1 MIKAIFSKLCPN
13 CGGDISSERLT
24 KGLPCERCLP
34 VVEHDLC
41 KSIKDGSLKSI
52 CNVEEELLE
61 WMEEF
66 KRGLSASPWALQK
79 TWAKRVLVGSSFA
92 LLAPTGVGKTSFG
105 LSMVSFL
112 AKKGKKSYVI
122 LPTKLLVEQT
132 VRKLKDFGI
141 KENEILFF
149 GDDKNKEK
157 EEKKKRLVEGQFLV
171 LITTS
176 MFLYKNYQIIPKDF
190 SFIFVDDVDSFL
202 KTAKNVDKALY
213 LLGYTEEDIE
223 LALKLIKLKE
233 KPNKSQE
240 DWDKI
245 RDYSKQ
251 LREISNQKAGVLVVS
266 SATSNP
272 KSSRIKLFRELL
284 GFEVGTPTFYL
295 RNIVDAYEDIN
306 ALPLEEWIRKLG
318 KGGLIFVPSDKG
330 KEYVDLLKEE
340 LSFKGISSLTY
351 EELTEENL
359 RLFESGQV
367 DVLIG
372 IASYRNPLARGFD
385 MPHVVRYALFYG
397 VPKIVVS
404 LKLESNLSHLLW
416 ALSSIR
422 SNIVKKLPQL
432 SQKLDGWLSQLRSY
446 QYLTEEFLSDKPELK
461 AKIDRLKAELEEFL
475 RSEEVLS
482 ILRQSED
489 VSLRVTEE
497 GYQLVVSDVTGYL
510 QASGRTSRM
519 FAGGISK
526 GLSLVLVDDKRAFN
540 HLIKKVR
547 WFSED
552 IQFVKVGE
560 INLEELMQEIEKDR
574 NLIREFIKS
583 EKPSNNT
590 DLLKPVL
597 IVVESPNKARTIAN
611 FFGKA
616 VRRRVGGHEVLE
628 TSTESRY
635 LMITASL
642 GHVLDLVNEGGFH
655 GVILNDGIQPMYEVI
670 EGKRE
675 LVESLRKLAF
685 ESEEVFIATDPDAE
699 GEKIGWDIAQ
709 LLKPFAKSIK
719 RMEFHE
725 ITKKAI
731 VKALNELRDV
741 DENKVKAQIVRR
753 VSDRWVGFE
762 FSQMLWSAFGKNWL
776 SAGRVQT
783 PVLGWIVER
792 EKEHRKKIYKVLV
805 NLGEKDRR
813 LVVEFSFE
821 DKQSAKEFFDSLEY
835 VEVHTLS
842 EKEELRYPPPPYRTD
857 TMLKD
862 ASDKYRFS
870 LPKTMELAQ
879 TLFELGFITYHRTDS
894 VRVSDYGIALAKE
907 YIKEE
912 FGEEYFNPRVWGE
925 GGAHE
930 CIRPTKMLE
939 PEELRSM
946 QVSGQLEGITN
957 QHILLYEL
965 IFKRFVASQM
975 KPVKVKVKEILI
987 KAGNLEQKKEI
998 IAEVL
1003 EDGWNKV
1010 LPLEL
1015 SLSLEGKLD
1024 VRELKQFRKQP
1035 KAYLYTHGEL
1045 VQEMKNRGVG
1055 RPSTYAMII
1064 SKLIERGYVI
1074 ERKNFLIPTSLGKMV
1089 YEYLSK
1095 EEKIKKFLS
1104 EQFTKELEELM
1115 DLVAEGKADYQKI
1128 LKDLYQDI
1136 ISVEQEVEVRR

>member
-422 SNIVKKLPQL
+422 PNIVKKLPQL

-461 AKIDRLKAELEEFL
+461 AKIDRLKAELEEFFRL
-475 RSEEVLS
+475 EEVLS

-842 EKEELRYPPPPYRTD
+842 EREELRYPPPPYRTD

>member
-461 AKIDRLKAELEEFL
+461 AKIDRLKAELEEFFRL
-475 RSEEVLS
+475 EEVLS

-842 EKEELRYPPPPYRTD
+842 EREELRYPPPPYRTD

>member
-13 CGGDISSERLT
+13 CGGDVSSERLA
-24 KGLPCERCLP
+24 KGLPCEKCLP
-34 VVEHDLC
+34 GDEDLC
-41 KSIKDGSLKSI
+41 KSLKTGLLRNM
-52 CNVEEELLE
+52 CDVEKELSE

-79 TWAKRVLVGSSFA
+79 TWAKRVLLGNSFA

-132 VRKLKDFGI
+132 VRKLRDFGI
-141 KENEILFF
+141 DDSEILSF
-149 GDDKNKEK
+149 GDEDKKEK
-157 EEKKKRLVEGQFLV
+157 EQKKERLREGNFLV
-171 LITTS
+171 LVTTS
-176 MFLYKNYQIIPKDF
+176 MFLYKNYETIPKGF

-213 LLGYTEEDIE
+213 VLGYKQEEID
-223 LALKLIKLKE
+223 LAIKLIKLKE
-233 KPNKSQE
+233 KPNKSPE
-240 DWDKI
+240 DWTKI
-245 RDYSKQ
+245 KDYSKQ
-251 LREISNQKAGVLVVS
+251 MREIYNQKGGVLVVS

-272 KSSRIKLFRELL
+272 KSNRIKLFRELL

-306 ALPLEEWIRKLG
+306 VLPLEEWIKKLG
-318 KGGLIFVPSDKG
+318 KGGLIFVSSDKG

-340 LSFKGISSLTY
+340 LRSKGVSSLTY
-351 EELTEENL
+351 EELSEENL
-359 RLFESGQV
+359 KLFESGQV
-367 DVLIG
+367 DVIIG

-385 MPHVVRYALFYG
+385 MPHVVRYAIFYG

-422 SNIVKKLPQL
+422 SNIVKKLPNL
-432 SQKLDGWLSQLRSY
+432 SQKLDSWISQLKRY
-446 QYLTEEFLSDKPELK
+446 QYLSEEFLSDKPELM
-461 AKIDRLKAELEEFL
+461 AKINNLKTELEEFFH
-475 RSEEVLS
+475 SEEVS
-482 ILRQSED
+482 NVLRQSED
-489 VSLRVTEE
+489 VSLRITNE

-526 GLSLVLVDDKRAFN
+526 GLSIVLVDDRRAFN

-552 IQFVKVGE
+552 IQFVRIE
-560 INLEELMQEIEKDR
+560 DIDLNELISEIERDR
-574 NLIREFIKS
+574 AFIREFIKKS
-583 EKPSNNT
+583 EQFSNNT
-590 DLLKPVL
+590 DLLKPIL

-628 TSTESRY
+628 TSTESHY

-642 GHVLDLVNEGGFH
+642 GHVLDLSSEGGFH
-655 GVILNDGIQPMYEVI
+655 GVILNEGVEPIYEVI
-670 EGKRE
+670 EGKGE

-685 ESEEVFIATDPDAE
+685 ESEEVLIATDPDAE

-709 LLKPFAKSIK
+709 LVKPFAKDIK

-725 ITKKAI
+725 VTKKAI
-731 VKALNELRDV
+731 IKALNELRDIDQNRV
-741 DENKVKAQIVRR
+741 MSQIVRR

-762 FSQMLWSAFGKNWL
+762 FSQKLWSAFGKNWL

-783 PVLGWIVER
+783 PVLGWIIER
-792 EKEHRKKIYKVLV
+792 EKEYRKKIYKVSV
-805 NLGEKDRR
+805 NLGEKDKKF
-813 LVVEFSFE
+813 VVEWIFE
-821 DKQSAKEFFDSLEY
+821 NKQSAKGFFDSLEY
-835 VEVHTLS
+835 VEIHPIS
-842 EKEELRYPPPPYRTD
+842 EREELRYPPPPYRTD

-862 ASDKYRFS
+862 ASDRYRFS

-912 FGEEYFNPRVWGE
+912 FGEDYFSPRVWGE

-946 QVSGQLEGITN
+946 QVSGQVEGLTN
-957 QHILLYEL
+957 QHLALYEL

-975 KPVKVKVKEILI
+975 RPVKVKVKEVLI
-987 KAGNLEQKKEI
+987 RAGDLEQKREI
-998 IAEVL
+998 LTEVL
-1003 EDGWNKV
+1003 EDGWNRIF
-1010 LPLEL
+1010 PLEL
-1015 SLSLEGKLD
+1015 SPSLEGKIY
-1024 VRELKQFRKQP
+1024 VKELKQFKKQP
-1035 KAYLYTHGEL
+1035 KVYLYTHGEL
-1045 VQEMKNRGVG
+1045 VQEMKNRGIG
-1055 RPSTYAMII
+1055 RPSTYATII

-1074 ERKNFLIPTSLGKMV
+1074 EKKNFLIPTSLGKMV

-1095 EEKIKKFLS
+1095 EENIKKFLS

-1115 DLVAEGKADYQKI
+1115 DLVSEGKADYQKI

-1136 ISVEQEVEVRR
+1136 ISVEHLMEVKQ